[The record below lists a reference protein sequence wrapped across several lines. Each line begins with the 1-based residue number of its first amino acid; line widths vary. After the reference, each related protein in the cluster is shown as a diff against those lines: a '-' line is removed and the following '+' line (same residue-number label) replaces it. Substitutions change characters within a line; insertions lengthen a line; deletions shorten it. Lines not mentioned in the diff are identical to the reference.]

1 MSVCVFMDRRC
12 VFLLS
17 FKAEQ
22 VLTLNCVLYLQCSQL
37 VTYTD
42 SFSDAHMQFFPTAT
56 QALPWNSQKPQC
68 WQWQIW
74 PSFLQRKLKNLSKN
88 SFDLM
93 KLASTWPSKHQDKIH
108 LICHSCRYCLT
119 VVHKSAVGNWE
130 VLIFT
135 DLFFGDF
142 HSSTHFWWHWI
153 EVALCTL
160 YKNMEFFFPKSIEV
174 GC

>member
-1 MSVCVFMDRRC
+1 MCFRGQKVCFPAELQSWAGIDSELC
-12 VFLLS
+12 ALS
-17 FKAEQ
+17 S
-22 VLTLNCVLYLQCSQL
+22 VLTACYLHWL
-37 VTYTD
+37 
-42 SFSDAHMQFFPTAT
+42 FSDAHMQFFPTAT